1 MPKVSEEH
9 VQARR
14 AQILDGARRTFAR
27 EGYEGGTVARLE
39 KEIGLS
45 RGAIFNYFP
54 DKWSLF
60 VALAAEDQHKFMQL
74 LEEEGL
80 DALLRDLAEENPD
93 WLGVYF
99 ELARRLRANPELMRD
114 LQERAP
120 EADRRGDEV
129 MAALQ
134 REGALREDVDLASI
148 IAYVN
153 IVANGIAL
161 AHSLGLALDVDALL
175 KLVHRGIDPD

>member
-14 AQILDGARRTFAR
+14 AQILEGARRTFAR
-27 EGYEGGTVARLE
+27 EGYEGATVARLE
-39 KEIGLS
+39 EEIGLS

-99 ELARRLRANPELMRD
+99 ELSRRLRSNPELMRD

-134 REGALREDVDLASI
+134 REGALRDDVELASI

-175 KLVHRGIDPD
+175 KLVHRGIDRE